1 MENNSME
8 KNLNDDGI
16 EIYSITAMSDCGE
29 TLESFVTLDKK
40 LAVEKALDIYEAYN
54 QQNVFIDIWK
64 NNTMIKTGYII
75 DGELIEEKF

>member
-1 MENNSME
+1 MENKSMG
-8 KNLNDDGI
+8 KISVDNDV

-29 TLESFVTLDKK
+29 TLESFVTLDRK
-40 LAVEKALDIYEAYN
+40 LAVEKALDIYDDYN

-64 NNTMIKTGYII
+64 NNTVIKTGYII